1 MKYALDQVIRF
12 GNGEYLIL
20 DIIKYNNSTFL
31 YLINN
36 SEFQDDI
43 SIVKVLSDGS
53 LDYINDEN
61 EFDYVLNK
69 IFIDN
74 QVDLMYMTTDIA

>member
-53 LDYINDEN
+53 LDYIND
-61 EFDYVLNK
+61 YVLNK